1 MKIHNNINSLLAR
14 RNVAIERE
22 FLLGI
27 CDLGYFLLQ
36 RDWESASHGDLDL
49 VIPSAHWSRLITA
62 ITDFS
67 MKNKIPIVKAYEIE
81 YGVVCIILLLD
92 DACIHLDV
100 AITPYRANMFGVD
113 LVGALRDRE
122 VVEGVYIVD
131 EVSEKAYKAAKKF
144 YKQSVMAKIKQ
155 KFLNGPVLLDRFY
168 KTSLYAR
175 GVIIH
180 VPYILDESLLR
191 SKIVIDATKEY
202 LLNDLLPKYRSC
214 K

>member
-1 MKIHNNINSLLAR
+1 MMNNNDINSPLGR

-27 CDLGYFLLQ
+27 CDLDYFLLQ

-49 VIPSAHWSRLITA
+49 VISSAHWARLITA

-67 MKNKIPIVKAYEIE
+67 MKNGIPIVKAYEIE

-100 AITPYRANMFGVD
+100 AIIPYRANMFDVN

-122 VVEGVYIVD
+122 VVEGIYIVD
-131 EVSEKAYKAAKKF
+131 EDSEKAYKAAKKF

-155 KFLNGPVLLDRFY
+155 KFFKWTCSFRP
-168 KTSLYAR
+168 SL
-175 GVIIH
+175 
-180 VPYILDESLLR
+180 
-191 SKIVIDATKEY
+191 
-202 LLNDLLPKYRSC
+202 
-214 K
+214 